1 MFDRSVA
8 LICKCVLTLE
18 LYIFRHQRGDRTV
31 MYVDNSQNC
40 FLTDS
45 LSLVFECKLFYPAS
59 IRFSP
64 LYREV
69 STFRSRR
76 LYLENNNIHQEPF
89 QMILTANQSKG
100 KCKRKPIRIQGKYM
114 WPARSERGKHERIRS
129 CNWLE
134 YVIAWGRVKLRI
146 DFCNFWKHN

>member
-1 MFDRSVA
+1 
-8 LICKCVLTLE
+8 
-18 LYIFRHQRGDRTV
+18 

-114 WPARSERGKHERIRS
+114 
-129 CNWLE
+129 
-134 YVIAWGRVKLRI
+134 
-146 DFCNFWKHN
+146 

>member
-1 MFDRSVA
+1 
-8 LICKCVLTLE
+8 
-18 LYIFRHQRGDRTV
+18 
-31 MYVDNSQNC
+31 MYVDNSQNY

-45 LSLVFECKLFYPAS
+45 LSLVLECKLFFPAS

-69 STFRSRR
+69 STFRNRH

-100 KCKRKPIRIQGKYM
+100 KWKRKPVRIQGKYM
-114 WPARSERGKHERIRS
+114 
-129 CNWLE
+129 
-134 YVIAWGRVKLRI
+134 
-146 DFCNFWKHN
+146 